1 MCLGALVHT
10 YFIYPMLI
18 SILHGIKGSH
28 KKDKSIDKPNVS
40 ILMAVYNEQDVI
52 RQKINSI
59 LNSSFPPN
67 NIELLI
73 GSDGSTDNTD
83 EYVKEVAKIHPQIK
97 LYSFEGRNGKPKIID
112 SLKDR
117 AKNDIIIVTDANV
130 LFDINTIGKL
140 TRHFSNAEIGLV
152 DSRMTN
158 TGIKKEGISIQEKNY
173 INLEGQLKYYEGA
186 LWGCL
191 MGPFGGCY
199 AIRKDLMPKVP
210 TNFTVDDFFICM
222 SVIDQGYKTIGEPEA
237 IVYEDVSNILKEE
250 FRRKT
255 RIATGNFQNLF
266 YFKHLIVH
274 FNKAYSYCFFSH
286 KVLRW
291 LGPVFLIGSFIS
303 NILLIEEHSIFFY
316 TILGQVLF
324 YFLALFDLFLK
335 KFEIHSVA
343 LRYITHFVA
352 MNVALLVGMFLFIKG
367 VKSNVWEPTKRFQ

>member
-1 MCLGALVHT
+1 
-10 YFIYPMLI
+10 MLI
-18 SILHGIKGSH
+18 SILHRIKGSL
-28 KKDKSIDKPNVS
+28 KKDNNINKPHVS
-40 ILMAVYNEQDVI
+40 ILMAVYNEEAVI
-52 RQKINSI
+52 RQKIDSI
-59 LNSSFPPN
+59 LNSSFTQK

-83 EYVKEVAKIHPQIK
+83 KYVNEFAKTHPQIK

-112 SLKDR
+112 ALKDR
-117 AKNDIIIVTDANV
+117 AQNDIVIVTDANV
-130 LFDINTIGKL
+130 LFDINTIDKL
-140 TRHFSNAEIGLV
+140 TGHFANSKIGLV

-173 INLEGQLKYYEGA
+173 INLEGQLKYYEGS

-199 AIRKDLMPKVP
+199 AIRKKLMPKVP
-210 TNFTVDDFFICM
+210 ANFTVDDFFICM

-266 YFKHLIVH
+266 YFKHLIFH

-291 LGPVFLIGSFIS
+291 LGPVFLIVAFIS
-303 NILLIEEHSIFFY
+303 NILLIEEHSMFIY
-316 TILGQVLF
+316 ILLGQVLF

-335 KFEIHSVA
+335 KFKIHSVA

-352 MNVALLVGMFLFIKG
+352 MNIALLVGMFLFIKG
-367 VKSNVWEPTKRFQ
+367 VKSNVWEPTQRFQ